1 LPVLFTKNHS
11 TLIQS
16 ETLELLEWSRLC
28 QHLATF
34 AATKLGVAA
43 ALDLQ
48 IPPTQAQ
55 TTELLAQTQEAYQ
68 LDNRPG
74 SALAFEGIQDIGISL
89 QRAELQGLLSGE
101 ELLAIATTLA
111 GARQLRRI
119 IDSQPDVPTL
129 KELAAQLRTYPEI
142 EQEIHRCI
150 DDRAQVADRATP
162 KLAGIR
168 VQMRVLRDRIYQ
180 ILQGILQRQSN
191 AVQEQ
196 VITQRNSRFVI
207 PVKAPQKDAIPGIVH
222 DSSAS
227 GATLYV
233 EPHNTVNLNNQM
245 RQFLR
250 QEQVEEEAVR
260 RALTEQVAAVKPD
273 LDRLVVVVTTLD
285 LATAKARYGFWLKA
299 NPPTFIELGNT
310 ELAAED
316 GEITEEENSENSK
329 VQIPNLRSQITLR
342 HLRHPLLVW
351 QQQHEQGFA
360 VVPIDLTIAPHIRVV
375 AITGPNTGGKTVTL
389 KTLGLAALMAK
400 AGMFVAAREP
410 VELPW
415 FDNILADIGDEQ
427 SLQQSL
433 STFSGHIRRIS
444 RILAV
449 LKKGGGEDSNLPIPH
464 TSTTLRLRSGDPIP
478 DAQFPIPHSQFPIP
492 DAQFPIP
499 HSQFPIPNSPFPIP
513 KSLVL
518 LDEVGAGT
526 DPSEGSALA
535 IALLQYLAQHSLLTV
550 ATTHFGELKAL
561 KYQDSRFENASVEF
575 DDSSMQP
582 TYRLLW
588 GIPGRSNALS
598 IAKRL
603 GLLAE
608 IVAEAQTY
616 VGGASQD
623 VNQVIAGLE
632 AQRRKQETKAREA
645 TQLLQQT
652 EQLHR
657 EVSQKATALKERERE
672 LKIAQEVA
680 VNEAIGT
687 AKSEIAQIIRRLQ
700 SGNQTAQNA
709 QQATETLNQIS
720 AKHLPSRKEPAKPK
734 PGFMPKVGDRIRI
747 PSLGQTAEVLSSPD
761 ANEELSVRFGIMKM
775 TVKLAEIESLDG
787 QKPETKAQL
796 AKVVAQAQAT
806 AKAKQAQSEVAKPN
820 PEIAIR
826 TANNTIDLRG
836 ARVSDG
842 EIEVDRALSKAV
854 EYGVLWIVHGKGTG
868 QLRRGIHEFLDT
880 HPQVSRYELASQ
892 KEGGGGVTIAF
903 LK

>member
-1 LPVLFTKNHS
+1 MQITNNHS

-48 IPPTQAQ
+48 IPLTQDR

-74 SALAFEGIQDIGISL
+74 GALAFEGIQDIGTSL

-285 LATAKARYGFWLKA
+285 LATAKARYGFWLQA
-299 NPPTFIELGNT
+299 NPPKFIELGNT
-310 ELAAED
+310 ELAPKD
-316 GEITEEENSENSK
+316 GEIAEEENLENSK

-351 QQQHEQGFA
+351 QQQYEQGFA

-449 LKKGGGEDSNLPIPH
+449 LKQGGEEDSKLPIPD
-464 TSTTLRLRSGDPIP
+464 TFATLRLRSADPIHSP
-478 DAQFPIPHSQFPIP
+478 LEGGEGGVAQCPMPN
-492 DAQFPIP
+492 AQC
-499 HSQFPIPNSPFPIP
+499 PIP

-603 GLLAE
+603 GLLPE

-796 AKVVAQAQAT
+796 AKVAAQAQAT
-806 AKAKQAQSEVAKPN
+806 AKAKQAQSEVPKPN

-836 ARVSDG
+836 ARVSDA